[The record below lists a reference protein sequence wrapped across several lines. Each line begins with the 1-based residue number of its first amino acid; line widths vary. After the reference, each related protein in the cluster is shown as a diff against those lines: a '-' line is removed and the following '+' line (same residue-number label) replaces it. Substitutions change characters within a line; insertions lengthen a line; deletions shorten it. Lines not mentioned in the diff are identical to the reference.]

1 MSTATEYDWLLS
13 QRDELRQHIG
23 GLFEDPP
30 SKQRDAL
37 VSYLSGEL
45 QRISCLCQDSI
56 FSKIAAVSASV
67 PVDTAATLLGS
78 PAASSP
84 SSASASVPADQFIS
98 DEAAVAK
105 AIRVEASL
113 SSPGAFLY
121 SFFGSLFSNIL
132 SFYGLSYSSHSSCR
146 TLLYAF
152 CCCV

>member
-1 MSTATEYDWLLS
+1 MSTAAEYDRLLS

-30 SKQRDAL
+30 SKQCDSL
-37 VSYLSGEL
+37 VSYFSGEL
-45 QRISCLCQDSI
+45 QRISRLCQDSV
-56 FSKIAAVSASV
+56 FSKITAVSASA
-67 PVDTAATLLGS
+67 PVDTAATFPGS
-78 PAASSP
+78 PAASPP

-98 DEAAVAK
+98 DEAAVAE

-121 SFFGSLFSNIL
+121 SFSGSLFSNIL
-132 SFYGLSYSSHSSCR
+132 SFYSLSYSSHSSCG

-152 CCCV
+152 CCCI